1 MPAALSHRPPYAD
14 AAAADPDDAEFL
26 AALGRHVREARER
39 RGLARKAIS
48 QSAGVSERYLAQ
60 LEAGEGNA
68 SVLLLRSVAR
78 ALGMPLTE
86 LLDPRESSVEQR
98 LIRRFLDRLPAHRL
112 EDVVFRL
119 MRDFG
124 EEAASRRKRIALSAC
139 AAPAR
144 PRSAARS
151 PPSCGMPF
159 VELDREIEREA
170 GISLSEVFLL
180 YGQAGYRRIERR
192 CLERVIAA
200 HAEMV
205 MTVGGGIVSE
215 PETYN
220 LLLQHCFTVWVKA
233 SPDEHMAR
241 VVAQG
246 DLRPMQGNAE
256 AMDDLKRILDARE
269 PLYRKADVTLD
280 TSGEDAASRAS
291 PSCARPSRPDAGK
304 PGEPHGTGERI
315 RRARNVAADASRRSS
330 PTTRIRTATR
340 TGSSRSTA
348 RSRR

>member
-1 MPAALSHRPPYAD
+1 MPATVQRRAPAVAPSANNS
-14 AAAADPDDAEFL
+14 DDADFL
-26 AALGRHVREARER
+26 AAMGRHAREARER
-39 RGLARKAIS
+39 RGMARKAIS
-48 QSAGVSERYLAQ
+48 QNAGVSERYLAQ
-60 LEAGEGNA
+60 LEAGEANA

-78 ALGMPLTE
+78 ALDLPLTE

-98 LIRRFLDRLPAHRL
+98 LIHRLLDGLPAHRL

-124 EEAASRRKRIALSAC
+124 DEASARRRRVALIGLRGAGKSTLGSALAAASQTE
-139 AAPAR
+139 
-144 PRSAARS
+144 
-151 PPSCGMPF
+151 F

-180 YGQAGYRRIERR
+180 YGQAGYRRIERH
-192 CLERVIAA
+192 CLERLIRA
-200 HAEMV
+200 HPEMV

-220 LLLQHCFTVWVKA
+220 LLLRNCFTVWIKA

-256 AMDDLKRILDARE
+256 AMKDLARILDARE
-269 PLYRKADVTLD
+269 PLYRKADITLD
-280 TSGEDAASRAS
+280 TSGDDPAQSLS
-291 PSCARPSRPDAGK
+291 K
-304 PGEPHGTGERI
+304 L
-315 RRARNVAADASRRSS
+315 RRAVAA
-330 PTTRIRTATR
+330 
-340 TGSSRSTA
+340 
-348 RSRR
+348 